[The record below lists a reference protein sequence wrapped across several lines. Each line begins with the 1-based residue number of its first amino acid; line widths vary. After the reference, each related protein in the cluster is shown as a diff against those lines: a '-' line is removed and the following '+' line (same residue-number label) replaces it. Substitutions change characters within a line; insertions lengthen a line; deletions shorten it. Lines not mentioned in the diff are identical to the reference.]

1 MGPNQSDKLLHSKE
15 NHKQNEN
22 RAYIMGENIANDA
35 IEKGSI
41 MKYINISYNSITKN
55 QTTQ

>member
-1 MGPNQSDKLLHSKE
+1 
-15 NHKQNEN
+15 
-22 RAYIMGENIANDA
+22 MGENIANDA